1 MTLRKPVILYEQ
13 SAYNREDCGE
23 ILANLQDNSVELV
36 GLPDEYMGEPKYLGI
51 SASLEASYFVGA
63 AWLIKDYLP
72 VIVRPKVH
80 NVDIAEML
88 IQALSNS
95 SDEEASYFSKCYK
108 IAFNEP
114 TIETEEEQSE
124 LTPILVIHYISLLD
138 NLVKHGLK
146 RDYVTITENLRGK
159 VKGHLLFNAQLR
171 QNIIPKREDRNV
183 CRYQVYT
190 TDIPV
195 NRLLKRAL
203 LFADRMLQVYMHHHQ
218 QYGKLRMR
226 INKLAAVFEGVS
238 DEIEVSRVKGL
249 ASNKLFRHYAD
260 ATRVAKEILRRY
272 DYSLSN
278 VSTATHK
285 TPPFWIDM
293 SRLFEMYVLAMLK
306 NAYGSEIEFQV
317 KGHNRLQ
324 VADYVHNGE
333 GLVIDAKYEQWYSG
347 GEVDRKLVD
356 DIREISGNARDY
368 SIIKKFPHPEE
379 EPECVIIYPEDNG
392 LTSFSGPLT
401 ETAHRRPISQFRK
414 FYKIPVR
421 LPILVKQ

>member
-1 MTLRKPVILYEQ
+1 MTLHKPVILEEQ
-13 SAYNREDCGE
+13 QTYNGNDCGE
-23 ILANLQDNSVELV
+23 ILASLQANSIELI

-51 SASLEASYFVGA
+51 SPDLEAGYFVGA
-63 AWLIKDYLP
+63 AWLIKDNLP
-72 VIVRPKVH
+72 VVVRPKVH

-88 IQALSNS
+88 IQALSIS
-95 SDEEASYFSKCYK
+95 SDEEAGYFSQCYK
-108 IAFNEP
+108 ISFNEP

-124 LTPILVIHYISLLD
+124 LTPILVIHYISLLE

-171 QNIIPKREDRNV
+171 QNIIPKREDCNV

-195 NRLLKRAL
+195 NRLLKKAL
-203 LFADRMLQVYMHHHQ
+203 LFADRMLQVYMHHHR

-226 INKLAAVFEGVS
+226 INKLAAAFDGVS
-238 DEIEVSRVKGL
+238 DDIEISRVKGL

-278 VSTATHK
+278 VSTASHK

-293 SRLFEMYVLAMLK
+293 SRLFEMYVLSLLK
-306 NAYGSEIEFQV
+306 QAYGDEIEFQV
-317 KGHNRLQ
+317 QGYNCLQ

-333 GLVIDAKYEQWYSG
+333 GLVIDAKYKQMYAG
-347 GEVDRKLVD
+347 GGVNKRLVD

-368 SIIKKFPHPEE
+368 SIMSKFPHPEK
-379 EPECVIIYPEDNG
+379 EPECIIIYPEDNG
-392 LTSFSGPLT
+392 LSSFSGPLS
-401 ETAHRRPISQFRK
+401 ELAHKKPIHQFRN

-421 LPILVKQ
+421 LPSLVK